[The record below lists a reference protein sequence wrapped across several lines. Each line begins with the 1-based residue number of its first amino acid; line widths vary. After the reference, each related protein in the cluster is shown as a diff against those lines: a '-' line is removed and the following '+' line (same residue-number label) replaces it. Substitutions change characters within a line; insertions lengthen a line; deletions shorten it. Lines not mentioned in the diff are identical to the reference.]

1 MNPWIIDF
9 CYFVLLLC
17 FVIGGIA
24 SVVLLI
30 GRKRKKKSIKS
41 TVISLVI
48 GIFLLAVLILFIASH
63 STYYKYNDWTILQ
76 SNIRVVQQK
85 YGDFDLGTIRD
96 NQAGKVIGNIYCGS
110 REFAECDPH
119 NDCSWKL
126 LEKGYWSRRYKGE
139 WRKWKSE

>member
-1 MNPWIIDF
+1 M
-9 CYFVLLLC
+9 LC

-85 YGDFDLGTIRD
+85 YGDFDLETIRD

-119 NDCSWKL
+119 NDCS
-126 LEKGYWSRRYKGE
+126 
-139 WRKWKSE
+139 

>member
-96 NQAGKVIGNIYCGS
+96 NQAGKVAYYIYTDNGPIMPDYLKHYYYM
-110 REFAECDPH
+110 EYDE
-119 NDCSWKL
+119 W
-126 LEKGYWSRRYKGE
+126 GMIYKVYESCQPGG
-139 WRKWKSE
+139 

>member
-48 GIFLLAVLILFIASH
+48 SIFLLAVLILFIASH

-96 NQAGKVIGNIYCGS
+96 NQAGKVAYYIYTDNGPIMPDHLKHYYYM
-110 REFAECDPH
+110 EYDE
-119 NDCSWKL
+119 W
-126 LEKGYWSRRYKGE
+126 GMIYKVYESCQPGG
-139 WRKWKSE
+139 

>member
-17 FVIGGIA
+17 FVIGGIV

-48 GIFLLAVLILFIASH
+48 SIFLLAVLILFIASH
-63 STYYKYNDWTILQ
+63 STYYKYNDWVILQ
-76 SNIRVVQQK
+76 SNIYAVQQK
-85 YGDFDLGTIRD
+85 YGKFDLGTIRD
-96 NQAGKVIGNIYCGS
+96 NQAGKVAYYIYTDNGPIMPDHLKHYYYM
-110 REFAECDPH
+110 EYD
-119 NDCSWKL
+119 
-126 LEKGYWSRRYKGE
+126 E
-139 WRKWKSE
+139 WGVINKVYESCQPGG

>member
-96 NQAGKVIGNIYCGS
+96 NQAGKVAYYIYTDNGPIMPDHLKHYYYM
-110 REFAECDPH
+110 EYDE
-119 NDCSWKL
+119 W
-126 LEKGYWSRRYKGE
+126 GMIYKVYESCQPGG
-139 WRKWKSE
+139 

>member
-48 GIFLLAVLILFIASH
+48 SIFLLAVLILFIASH

-96 NQAGKVIGNIYCGS
+96 NQAGKVAYYIYTDNGPIMPDYLKHYYYM
-110 REFAECDPH
+110 EYDE
-119 NDCSWKL
+119 W
-126 LEKGYWSRRYKGE
+126 GMIYKVYESCQPGG
-139 WRKWKSE
+139 

>member
-17 FVIGGIA
+17 FVIVGIA

-48 GIFLLAVLILFIASH
+48 SIFLLAVLILFLASH

-96 NQAGKVIGNIYCGS
+96 NQAGKVAYYIYTDNGPIMPDHLKHYYYM
-110 REFAECDPH
+110 EYDE
-119 NDCSWKL
+119 W
-126 LEKGYWSRRYKGE
+126 GMIYKVYESCQPGG
-139 WRKWKSE
+139 

>member
-48 GIFLLAVLILFIASH
+48 SIFLLAVLILFIASH

-96 NQAGKVIGNIYCGS
+96 NQAGKVAYYIYTDNGPIMPDHLKHYYYM
-110 REFAECDPH
+110 EYDE
-119 NDCSWKL
+119 W
-126 LEKGYWSRRYKGE
+126 GIIYKVYESCQPGG
-139 WRKWKSE
+139 

>member
-48 GIFLLAVLILFIASH
+48 SIFLLAVLILFIASH

-96 NQAGKVIGNIYCGS
+96 NQAGKVAYYIYTDNGPIMPDHLKHYYYM
-110 REFAECDPH
+110 EYDE
-119 NDCSWKL
+119 W
-126 LEKGYWSRRYKGE
+126 GMIYKVYESCKPGG
-139 WRKWKSE
+139 

>member
-96 NQAGKVIGNIYCGS
+96 NQAGKVAYYIYTDNGTIMPDHLKHYYYM
-110 REFAECDPH
+110 EYDE
-119 NDCSWKL
+119 W
-126 LEKGYWSRRYKGE
+126 GMIYKVYESCQPGG
-139 WRKWKSE
+139 

>member
-48 GIFLLAVLILFIASH
+48 SIFLLAVLILFIASH

-119 NDCSWKL
+119 NDCS
-126 LEKGYWSRRYKGE
+126 
-139 WRKWKSE
+139 

>member
-17 FVIGGIA
+17 FVIVGIA

-30 GRKRKKKSIKS
+30 VRKRKKKSIKS

-48 GIFLLAVLILFIASH
+48 SIFLLAVLILFIASH
-63 STYYKYNDWTILQ
+63 STYYKYNDWAILQ

-96 NQAGKVIGNIYCGS
+96 NQAGKVAYYIYTDNGPIMPDHLKHYYYM
-110 REFAECDPH
+110 EYDE
-119 NDCSWKL
+119 W
-126 LEKGYWSRRYKGE
+126 GVIYKVYESCQPGG
-139 WRKWKSE
+139 